1 MREFEV
7 PATDRDRPPLSRRRR
22 RFIDQALGGTVVED
36 EEEMWRM
43 RRRCGGWGGNVE
55 DEEEM
60 WRMRRK
66 CGGCGGNVEDEE
78 QVVPGGTIREE
89 ESYLIKVVPGSTLRE
104 EEEVIL
110 DQRWLKRLY
119 VCAPAPE
126 ENQGLWMVFIR
137 KSPSRR
143 QREFKPFA
151 SSDTRDMLLFPVD
164 VPQGT

>member
-1 MREFEV
+1 M
-7 PATDRDRPPLSRRRR
+7 
-22 RFIDQALGGTVVED
+22 
-36 EEEMWRM
+36 
-43 RRRCGGWGGNVE
+43 E

-110 DQRWLKRLY
+110 DQR
-119 VCAPAPE
+119 
-126 ENQGLWMVFIR
+126 
-137 KSPSRR
+137 
-143 QREFKPFA
+143 
-151 SSDTRDMLLFPVD
+151 
-164 VPQGT
+164 